1 MLLIHENF
9 KVNISIWDSC
19 GHLVHWS
26 FCLFVFLSFC
36 LFVFLS
42 FCLFVFLSFCLFVF
56 LSCNVNQSINQ
67 CLLLKQQPI
76 GFSKRVRLF
85 KQSHCVSNKN
95 RLGETNITENSKYI
109 QQRHRGK
116 CGTRTETGTAQT
128 SPTSTTTQSKGTT
141 PPRTQAGA
149 LHNCAAQLS
158 SC

>member
-1 MLLIHENF
+1 MFREIQYSSSGPWTPKLIHSGWMLRLTLLYIW
-9 KVNISIWDSC
+9 KPSKMGYIWSRKRPTNIFSEWFNLAI
-19 GHLVHWS
+19 
-26 FCLFVFLSFC
+26 
-36 LFVFLS
+36 
-42 FCLFVFLSFCLFVF
+42 
-56 LSCNVNQSINQ
+56 NQSINQ